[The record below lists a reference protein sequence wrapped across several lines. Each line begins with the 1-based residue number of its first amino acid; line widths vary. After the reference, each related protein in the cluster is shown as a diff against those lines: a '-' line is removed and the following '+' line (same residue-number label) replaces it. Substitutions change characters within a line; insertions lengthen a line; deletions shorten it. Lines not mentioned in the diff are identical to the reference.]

1 MYPVLRPRALRPG
14 DLVVVTALSRG
25 LDPGEE
31 PLLARG
37 VKTIERMGFRVRVS
51 ELLAVDRRRWW
62 AAATPKDMADE
73 LNGLLRDPEVRAIVS
88 HTGGRVAFSYLDL
101 IDLAAVR
108 ADPKPILGYSDIST
122 IHLALHARTGLVGMH
137 TDIAT
142 HGFGGDWCD
151 PGGEDRRQQLIDVYA
166 RVLTGAEAP
175 GMLPPGSQ
183 WECWR
188 SGRAQGPLI
197 GGLLNR
203 LVRIQAT
210 PYALDPAWFDGA
222 ILFWE
227 EIGTSTALVWNDL
240 HVLRHAGVFDRIAGM
255 VVGIPA
261 DVTPIDGGPDTMRE
275 VVLDVIGDRDFPVL
289 GHVDFGHS
297 SPNLPMPIGVR
308 AEVDADALTLSL
320 LEPAVAVDYC

>member
-1 MYPVLRPRALRPG
+1 MSSILRPRALRPG
-14 DLVVVTALSRG
+14 DLVVVTALSGG

-37 VKTIERMGFRVRVS
+37 VEIIERMGFRVRVS
-51 ELLAVDRRRWW
+51 PLVAADRRWW
-62 AAATPKDMADE
+62 WASATPQGMADE

-88 HTGGRVAFSYLDL
+88 HTGGKATFSYVDL

-108 ADPKPILGYSDIST
+108 ADPKPILGYSDISV

-137 TDIAT
+137 ADIAT
-142 HGFGGDWCD
+142 HGFGSDWYNLGD
-151 PGGEDRRQQLIDVYA
+151 EDRRKQLIDLYT
-166 RVLTGAEAP
+166 RVLTSEEAP
-175 GMLPPGSQ
+175 GILPPGTR

-188 SGRAQGPLI
+188 PGRAQGPLI
-197 GGLLNR
+197 GGVLNR
-203 LVRIQAT
+203 LVRVQAT
-210 PYALDPAWFDGA
+210 PYALSPAHFDGA

-227 EIGTSTALVWNDL
+227 EVGTSTAMVWNDL

-255 VVGIPA
+255 VVGTPA
-261 DVTPIDGGPDTMRE
+261 DVMPRDGGPDTLRE

-289 GHVDFGHS
+289 AHVDFGHT

-308 AEVDADALTLSL
+308 AEVDADTSTLSL
-320 LEPAVAVDYC
+320 LEPAVTVVTR